1 MSWEGKPAPDFSLQD
16 QDEKKHSLADY
27 QGRKVLLY
35 FYPKDN
41 TPGCT
46 TEAQQFR
53 DRLNELAAY
62 GVQVLGV
69 SRDSVKS
76 HRRFADKQELNFPLL
91 ADTEEEVVKAYGV
104 LREKMMFGKTALGIS
119 RESFLIDEQGTIE
132 KHYAKVKPKEHVD
145 EILAD
150 LAAS

>member
-16 QDEKKHSLADY
+16 QDENTHSLADY
-27 QGRKVLLY
+27 RGRKVLLY

-53 DRLNELAAY
+53 DRLNELAEY

-76 HRRFADKQELNFPLL
+76 HRKFAEKQELNFPLL
-91 ADTEEEVVKAYGV
+91 ADTEEEVVKRYGV
-104 LREKMMFGKTALGIS
+104 LSEKMMFGRTALGVS
-119 RESFLIDEQGTIE
+119 RQSFLIDEHGMIK

-145 EILAD
+145 EILTD
-150 LAAS
+150 LAAT

>member
-27 QGRKVLLY
+27 RGRKVLLY

-119 RESFLIDEQGTIE
+119 RESFLIDEQGMIE

>member
-27 QGRKVLLY
+27 RGRKVLLY

-150 LAAS
+150 LAGA